1 MQLDATLQSLRMHCE
16 DPQSLDLKVLFKA
29 STDRHAQAYQ
39 RLGQAYPDWEFL
51 PEGDFR
57 SQVIAIL
64 ERYQY
69 VLFLVDDNI
78 FVRAFALRPIRNI
91 LESTEEALG
100 YSLRLGTN
108 TTHCYPVDAPQHLPE
123 FKPRDDATLQ
133 FNWTVGDRD
142 FGYPLEVSSS
152 LYRTRDI
159 LGLLSGRSFSN
170 PNTLED
176 ALAGSKDRFAG
187 CKAFLLCG
195 LKSTT
200 FCNPVNL
207 TQSQYA
213 NRVGARGDHSVE
225 ALNELFLGGHR
236 IDVRAYEGFVP
247 RGCHQEVPM
256 AVVAPSGSGSGEP
269 SGVSSRPTVSIVIP
283 CYNYGRYLS
292 DAVGSVLGQTYQNFE
307 IIIVDDGSTDDSVS
321 VARQLIAAH
330 PGHSIRLIAQPN
342 SGHPGYTRNRGILSA
357 RGRYILPLDADD
369 MLAPTMLAQ
378 CVDYLERNPQVGIVY
393 TDREDFGESSQTVRA
408 GEYDFARLR
417 YANLLSYCALFRRE
431 VWAAVGGYRADVGFE
446 DWDFWVAAGARGY
459 FGARIAAP
467 LFRYRVHGGGRY
479 QSDLAKLEESMARI
493 VITNKEAYGEGE
505 VAEAERRLN
514 GVAGTSPSH
523 APTPERDGVRPSGPV
538 PRDGKASPLVSVILP
553 TYNRPE
559 LLSDALQSALGQT
572 YSPIE
577 VIVVNDAGTDV
588 EGLVRWL
595 GRDADVTYIR
605 HGRNRGL
612 AAARN
617 TALRVARGDVIVYL
631 DDDDLFLPEHVSTI
645 VKALNEGHGAFVYT
659 DADYVLERLENGK
672 RLEQSRARPYDGV
685 EYSKERLHV
694 HNFIPVNCWAH
705 RRSALAQVGY
715 FDESLD
721 NHEDWEFLL
730 RFARQHDFRHV
741 PKTTVEVH
749 QRVNQKDNMLRRES
763 GKFLDTYRRIY
774 QQYPMP
780 DNVEV
785 SRGRAQIL
793 ARLAGGGA
801 DQAQPELDLETDP
814 IQAVRKQAYASWVK
828 RHALRE
834 IDGQLFAE
842 RMVLKWTRRPTVV
855 LVMCL
860 RAGEE
865 SLLADTID
873 SLAGQ
878 LYDNWRLVV
887 VADFPSPGAVFDQIP
902 LLKWVRGAPEDGLAA
917 AVSAAFEG
925 LSGHWVGLVAPG
937 IRLEPHMLFAC
948 VDYINVR
955 PDWRFIYT
963 DHDVAGS
970 FGERT
975 NPLFK
980 PDFNL
985 DMLRATPYM
994 GDVCLVRGDV
1004 FGDAASE
1011 PLLADARAYDL
1022 ALRVLDRSGETAIGH
1037 IAEIL
1042 YHAPEGAPGA
1052 GEDAARRAVVTHLER
1067 NGLDAEVQ
1075 AGLLPLTHRV
1085 VYRHKDQPLV
1095 SIIVPTKDKL
1105 EFLEPCVE
1113 SVVGK
1118 TTYPNY
1124 ELIVVDNQSED
1135 PDVLAYFSA
1144 LEARPG
1150 GRVRVVKYDHP
1161 FNFSAICNAAAQV
1174 SRGDYLLLL
1183 NNDTQVLQ
1191 GEWLDRMMSHA
1202 QRPEVGVV
1210 GARLIYPE
1218 NGKIQHAGVVL
1229 GLAGVAEHAG
1239 AEEALGSAGYMKR
1252 LQIDQNFSAVTGAC
1266 LLTRKGLYDTLGGL
1280 DAEHLRNRYNDVD
1293 YCLKVREAGY
1303 KIVWTPYATLVHH
1316 ESITQKTDLQDI
1328 AQQARHLLQY
1338 QEEQNVMYDKWLP
1351 RLAHDPAYN
1360 RHLSLVYRDWR
1371 TEADAVLNWD
1381 PHFHD
1386 RPRIYGIPLP
1396 GGSGDYRVIQPFRA
1410 LSKAGLAQCE
1420 HVRMANRVT
1429 RVLTLT
1435 ELARLAPDTL
1445 VVHAAL
1451 DDAQIAALEAY
1462 RRCVKDMLTVYALDD
1477 LVTLVPKKSNVYR
1490 EYMKGFR
1497 DAKPR
1502 LRRGLRSCDRLVVS
1516 TEPLANFADG
1526 LIPDI
1531 RIVPNRLER
1540 DKWIHLTSA
1549 RGAGRRPRVG
1559 WAGAQQ
1565 HQGDLEIIEPVVE
1578 ALAGEVEWVFM
1589 GMATDRIR
1597 PHLTEFHEG
1606 VPIHAYPDAL
1616 ARLNLDV
1623 AIAPLEVHPFNEAK
1637 SNLRLLEYGI
1647 LGWPVVCTD
1656 IFPYRTNEAPVTRVT
1671 NDADAW
1677 IEAIRAHVRDPEGAA
1692 RRGDALREWVLTH
1705 YMLEDSLDEW
1715 FQALVKARP

>member
-1 MQLDATLQSLRMHCE
+1 MQLDATLRSLRMHCE
-16 DPQSLDLKVLFKA
+16 DPQEFDLNVIFKA
-29 STDRHAQAYQ
+29 SSERHAQSYQ
-39 RLGQAYPDWEFL
+39 RLGQDYQDWKFS

-57 SQVIAIL
+57 SQVIESL
-64 ERYQY
+64 GDYRY

-78 FVRAFALRPIRNI
+78 FVRSFALRSITNI
-91 LESTEEALG
+91 LESSEGSIG

-108 TTHCYPVDAPQHLPE
+108 TTHCYPLDAPQYLPD
-123 FKPRDDATLQ
+123 FKPLDGSTLQ
-133 FNWTVGDRD
+133 FKWTAGHHD

-152 LYRTRDI
+152 VYRTRDV
-159 LGLLSGRSFSN
+159 LDVLAGRAFSN

-176 ALAGSKDRFAG
+176 ALAGSKGGFVGR
-187 CKAFLLCG
+187 KEFLLCG
-195 LKSTT
+195 FKSAT

-213 NRVGARGDHSVE
+213 NRVGARPDHSVD
-225 ALNELFLGGHR
+225 ALNDLFHRGYR
-236 IDVRAYEGFVP
+236 IDVQAYEGFVP

-256 AVVAPSGSGSGEP
+256 VFVAPPAGDSSSAP
-269 SGVSSRPTVSIVIP
+269 SEKPRPTVSVVIP
-283 CYNYGRYLS
+283 CYNYGQYLS
-292 DAVGSVLGQTYQNFE
+292 DAVCSVLEQGYQDFE
-307 IIIVDDGSTDDSVS
+307 IIIVDDGSTDDSVA
-321 VARQLIAAH
+321 VARELIAAH
-330 PGHSIRLIAQPN
+330 PEHRIRLIAQPN
-342 SGHPGYTRNRGILSA
+342 SGHPGYSRNRGILSA

-378 CVDYLERNPQVGIVY
+378 CVDHLERNPHVSIAY
-393 TDREDFGESSQTVRA
+393 TDREDFGDSSQMVCA

-417 YANLLSYCALFRRE
+417 YGNLLSYCALFRRE
-431 VWAAVGGYRADVGFE
+431 VWQAVGGYRSDVGFE

-467 LFRYRVHGGGRY
+467 LFRYRLHDGGRY

-493 VITNKEAYGEGE
+493 VINNKEAYGEAE
-505 VAEAERRLN
+505 VAEAGRRLS
-514 GVAGTSPSH
+514 GIGGT
-523 APTPERDGVRPSGPV
+523 PTANAQTPDSDDVRPRAPSA
-538 PRDGKASPLVSVILP
+538 GKDAPLVSVILP

-572 YSPIE
+572 YAPIE

-595 GRDADVTYIR
+595 GREADVTYIR

-631 DDDDLFLPEHVSTI
+631 DDDDLFLPDHVSTV
-645 VKALNEGHGAFVYT
+645 VKALNEGNCAFVYT

-672 RLEQSRARPYDGV
+672 RLEQSRARPYAGV

-705 RRSALAQVGY
+705 RRQALAQVGY

-730 RFARQHDFRHV
+730 RFSRKHDFRHI

-749 QRVNQKDNMLRRES
+749 QRVNQHDNMLRRES

-774 QQYPMP
+774 QQYPVP
-780 DNVEV
+780 DNAEI

-793 ARLAGGGA
+793 ARLSSGGA
-801 DQAQPELDLETDP
+801 DQPQPEMESDADP
-814 IQAVRKQAYASWVK
+814 VQAVRKEAYASWLK

-834 IDGQLFAE
+834 IEGQLFAE
-842 RMVLKWTRRPTVV
+842 RMVLKWTQRPTVV
-855 LVMCL
+855 LVMAL
-860 RAGEE
+860 RSGEE

-887 VADFPSPGAVFDQIP
+887 VADFGSPGALFDQIP
-902 LLKWVRGAPEDGLAA
+902 LLKWVQRSAEGGLST
-917 AVSAAFEG
+917 VVDAAFEG
-925 LSGHWVGLVAPG
+925 LSGHWVGLITPG

-963 DHDVAGS
+963 DHDVAGN

-975 NPLFK
+975 NPVFK

-985 DMLRATPYM
+985 DMLRAMPYM

-1004 FGDAASE
+1004 FGEVESE

-1022 ALRVLDRSGETAIGH
+1022 ALRVLDRSAEAAIGH

-1042 YHAPEGAPGA
+1042 YHAPEGAAAP
-1052 GEDAARRAVVTHLER
+1052 GEDAARRALAAHLER
-1067 NGLDAEVQ
+1067 NGIEAEVQ
-1075 AGLLPLTHRV
+1075 AGLLPLTHRI
-1085 VYRHKDQPLV
+1085 VYRHADQPLV

-1124 ELIVVDNQSED
+1124 ELIIVDNQSED
-1135 PDVLAYFSA
+1135 PDA
-1144 LEARPG
+1144 LEYLAAVEARHAD
-1150 GRVRVVKYDHP
+1150 RVRIVTYDHP
-1161 FNFSAICNAAAQV
+1161 FNFSAICNAAAQAA
-1174 SRGDYLLLL
+1174 RGEYLLLL

-1218 NGKIQHAGVVL
+1218 SGKIQHAGVVL
-1229 GLAGVAEHAG
+1229 GLGGVAEHPGAG
-1239 AEEALGSAGYMKR
+1239 EELANAGYMNR

-1266 LLTRKGLYDTLGGL
+1266 LLTRKSLYGAMGGL
-1280 DAEHLRNRYNDVD
+1280 DAEGLRNRYNDVD

-1316 ESITQKTDLQDI
+1316 ESITQKTDLRDI
-1328 AQQARHLLQY
+1328 AQQAKHLLQY
-1338 QEEQNVMYDKWLP
+1338 KQEQDLMYDKWLP
-1351 RLAHDPAYN
+1351 QLAHDPAYN
-1360 RHLSLVYRDWR
+1360 RHLSLVCRDWR
-1371 TEADAVLNWD
+1371 AEADAVLNWD

-1386 RPRIYGIPLP
+1386 RPRIYGVPLP
-1396 GGSGDYRVIQPFRA
+1396 GGSGDYRVIQPFGA
-1410 LSKAGLAQCE
+1410 LSKAGWAQCE
-1420 HVRMANRVT
+1420 YVRMANRLT

-1445 VVHAAL
+1445 VLHAAL
-1451 DDAQIAALEAY
+1451 DDAQIAALESY
-1462 RRCVKDMLTVYALDD
+1462 RRCTKDILKVYLLDD

-1490 EYMKGFR
+1490 DYMKGFR

-1502 LRRGLRSCDRLVVS
+1502 LRSGLRSCDRLVVS
-1516 TEPLANFADG
+1516 TEPLANLAEGMIGDV
-1526 LIPDI
+1526 

-1540 DKWIHLTSA
+1540 DKWIHLTS
-1549 RGAGRRPRVG
+1549 RRRAGRRPRVG

-1565 HQGDLEIIEPVVE
+1565 HQGDLEIIEPVVA

-1589 GMATDRIR
+1589 GMATDKIS

-1606 VPIHAYPDAL
+1606 VPINEYPEAL

-1623 AIAPLEVHPFNEAK
+1623 AIAPLEVNPFNEAK

-1656 IFPYRTNEAPVTRVT
+1656 VFPYRTNNAPVTRVP
-1671 NDADAW
+1671 NDPDAW
-1677 IEAIRAHVRDPEGAA
+1677 IEAIREQVRDPEAAA
-1692 RRGDALREWVLTH
+1692 RRGDALREWVLKH
-1705 YMLEDSLDEW
+1705 YILEDYLDEW
-1715 FQALVKARP
+1715 LQALVKA